1 MSDRKLAWPFSFH
14 FLIFAGMAAYRPFMV
29 LYFQSLSFTGTQ
41 IGLLTGLA
49 PLITLV
55 SLPLVTSFAD
65 RTNRHKLILG
75 LTLVIMILCLIFF
88 PSLTTFLPLFGLT
101 ILTTISF
108 APLMSFASS
117 ASMFMLKERKDLF
130 GRIRLGGTI
139 GYSFAAILAGALVEN
154 YGLKFAFWAAAGLFF
169 IAFVINQQLEHSEEG
184 IGTPVAKG
192 RASELLRKPH
202 FLLFL
207 VISFSGGISFAT
219 ISTYLFPYMKEL
231 GAPESMMGL
240 ALTIGTIA
248 EVPILFFAGR
258 FIRRFSAYTLL
269 IFSLIMTSLRFLL
282 LAIAPTPILV
292 LFVQLL
298 NGFNYPLLMVA
309 GVTYADDHAPEGF
322 RATAQGLFNA
332 SMGGVGAAVG
342 GFIGGILFESMGAKS
357 MYLSFSIFVIA
368 VLLVVNL
375 VRRIL
380 PPESDPMRLSQA
392 KTIIQ
397 STNK

>member
-1 MSDRKLAWPFSFH
+1 MNDRKLAWPFIFH
-14 FLIFAGMAAYRPFMV
+14 FLILAGMAAYRPFMV
-29 LYFQSLSFTGTQ
+29 LYFQSLSFTGAQ

-55 SLPLVTSFAD
+55 SLPLVTAFAD
-65 RTNRHKLILG
+65 RTNRHKLIMG
-75 LTLVIMILCLIFF
+75 LSLVIMILGLIFF

-117 ASMFMLKERKDLF
+117 ASMFMLAERKELF

-139 GYSFAAILAGALVEN
+139 GYSFAAILAGALVQN
-154 YGLKFAFWAAAGLFF
+154 YGLTFAFWAAAGLFL
-169 IAFVINQQLEHSEEG
+169 IALIINQKLEHSEEVSG
-184 IGTPVAKG
+184 IPVAKS

-207 VISFSGGISFAT
+207 AISFSGGISFAT

-240 ALTIGTIA
+240 ALMIGTIV

-258 FIRRFSAYTLL
+258 FIRKYSAYTLL
-269 IFSLIMTSLRFLL
+269 MFSLVMTSLRFLL

-309 GVTYADDHAPEGF
+309 GVTYADNHAPQGF

-332 SMGGVGAAVG
+332 SMGGVGAAIG
-342 GFIGGILFESMGAKS
+342 GFMGGILFERLGAKG
-357 MYLSFSIFVIA
+357 MYLSFSVFVIA

-380 PPESDPMRLSQA
+380 PPETESLPLAQTTKA
-392 KTIIQ
+392 I
-397 STNK
+397 